1 MAAGKVKKITE
12 ELCDH
17 RFSARA
23 ISGTVEKLDEQWEA
37 FAQRRLDAPYPY
49 WVLDARHEKVRQG
62 GVIRSQ
68 AVLVAVG
75 IGAGGRRSIVGVEL
89 THRESSPSWRKFPE
103 RLRERGL
110 GGPGLVVSDDHAGF
124 EKGGCRDARP
134 SSLAT
139 LLGALSAEC
148 GGTICR
154 ARPAATA

>member
-1 MAAGKVKKITE
+1 MKEVRG
-12 ELCDH
+12 H

-23 ISGTVEKLDEQWEA
+23 IFGTVEKLDEQLEA

-62 GVIRSQ
+62 CVIRSQ

-89 THRESSPSWRKFPE
+89 THRESSPSWRKVPE

-110 GGPGLVVSDDHAGF
+110 GGPGLVVSDDHAGLKKAVA
-124 EKGGCRDARP
+124 ETLAH